1 MHYLIGLI
9 LIIAALFSTVAMAE
23 DAEGKITDIN
33 KDSETYK
40 LPGEFDI
47 GAINPGMKVLIIYDI
62 VDHTRFITDIQ
73 EAP

>member
-1 MHYLIGLI
+1 
-9 LIIAALFSTVAMAE
+9 
-23 DAEGKITDIN
+23 
-33 KDSETYK
+33 YK